1 MLSEKEKLI
10 LREEFPAIMDTE
22 DVTRFL
28 RISRRTLYRMMED
41 GTLNGW
47 KDEDG
52 EWNFARTDILEYL
65 DKNCTI

>member
-1 MLSEKEKLI
+1 MLSEKEKML

-22 DVTRFL
+22 DVMRLL

-41 GTLNGW
+41 GTLTGW

-52 EWNFARTDILEYL
+52 EWNFARTDVLEYL
-65 DKNCTI
+65 EKNCTI

>member
-1 MLSEKEKLI
+1 VLSEKEKML

-22 DVTRFL
+22 DVMRLL

-41 GTLNGW
+41 GTLTGW

-52 EWNFARTDILEYL
+52 EWNFARTDVLEYL
-65 DKNCTI
+65 EKNCTI